1 MIGGGS
7 LKKTIQL
14 LGYPLQ
20 VKISRWDP
28 CEDGHFGAMAH
39 HTRCMPRKVDAGKN
53 WPKPVMFRQFQTVCE
68 TNDY

>member
-39 HTRCMPRKVDAGKN
+39 HTRCMPRKSRCRKKLA
-53 WPKPVMFRQFQTVCE
+53 E
-68 TNDY
+68 TSDVSPIPNSL